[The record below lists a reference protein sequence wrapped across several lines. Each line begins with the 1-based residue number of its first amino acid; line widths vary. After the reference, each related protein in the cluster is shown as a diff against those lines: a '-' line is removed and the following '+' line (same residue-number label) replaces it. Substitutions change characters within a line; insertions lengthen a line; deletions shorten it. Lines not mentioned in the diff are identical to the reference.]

1 MKSSKTKPKSPWANP
16 IKFPDALPI
25 SQRREEIAAAIREH
39 QVVIVA
45 GETGS
50 GKTTQLPKICM
61 ELGYGERGLIGHTQP
76 RRIAARTVA
85 ARIAE
90 ELNSPLGQVVGYQ
103 VRFKDQSSADT
114 RIKLMTDGV
123 LLTEFQHDRLLKK
136 YDVIII
142 DEAHE
147 RSLNIDF
154 LLGLLKPLCAKRPD
168 LKVIITSATIDLDK
182 FARHFANGEQPA
194 PIIEVSGRLYPVE
207 TIYQPP
213 DDDATNLPDTIGHTI
228 KGILRDEAKGR
239 YRASGD
245 ILVFCAGERDIRET
259 AHSLRRLDLP
269 VDILPLYS
277 RLSVK
282 EQNRV
287 FQSSA
292 RRKVVLAT
300 NVAETSITV
309 PGIVY
314 VIDPGLARISRYSF
328 RSKIQRLPIEP
339 ISQAS
344 ANQRQG
350 RCGRVANGVCI
361 RLYSEEDFQQR
372 DAFTP
377 AEIVRSNLAS
387 VILKMLRLGIKKIA
401 AFDFIDQPDSRL
413 LNDGYK
419 LLQELGAIDQHRK
432 LTPTGR
438 QMSDLPIDP
447 RYARILV
454 AANELGCLRDAL
466 VVISVMSI
474 QDPRER
480 PADKQQAADQKHQQ
494 LAHPASDFSSYL
506 NLWQAIEDARDEL
519 SNTKF
524 KQYCVTRFWSISRV
538 FEWRELKHQLVTQCK
553 RLDWKFDA
561 WKPIELPDINT
572 PQPSK
577 KSTKHDAKKPALD
590 ARYQNLHRALLAG
603 LISNIAN
610 KGVDGEYVAA
620 RSRKVSL
627 FPGSSQAK
635 RAPNWVVA
643 GEFLET
649 SRVFAHTVGQ
659 VQPEWIIASAKHLLR
674 YSYSAPRYHVRSGS
688 IKADRK
694 TVLYGLILNEREPVN
709 YAPINPGEARAVFI
723 QQALVDQQ
731 YEPRGNAAP
740 FVAHNQALIRD
751 IEKLETKTRRRNLL
765 VSEEAIAEFYHER
778 LPSNLCSRAG
788 LEKWLAQGNQDTLKL
803 SREDLL
809 VNRVDHSEVAQ
820 FPDTIDVN
828 GKAIDVVYRFDPGST
843 RDGVTLVVP
852 ISILAPF
859 PSHIGD
865 WLVPGLLREKCV
877 ALIKTLPKPIRRH
890 FAPASDAVDRVFSK
904 LERADVPLHQALAE
918 ALYRTRGVKVTA
930 EDFNLSKLDD
940 YYRPNYRVIDV
951 DQSLVNEGRDLQQ
964 LKQAYADAVQESVH
978 ASHAPQK
985 TKYEQHHLEK
995 WDFGALPD
1003 YLDYQ
1008 HQGLTVRAYPML
1020 QIQADDSISLLLH
1033 EDQSAARYF
1042 TQRGVLALAKNV
1054 LASGTQKQA
1063 DKYLKKEVLAPKPAK
1078 ANNLSAL
1085 AAKLQTAL
1093 PTVSDQSNWQTE
1105 LIDAGLEA
1113 ACFEDGLAEVRDAAS
1128 FEHCLHHGGKHWVA
1142 RTMALE
1148 EAFVP
1153 CLRQRDALLSQLNGI
1168 NATTIKTDQ
1177 ALEDM
1182 KSQLYQL
1189 FEPTLLRYTDLTQL
1203 KQFPR
1208 YLRAIEMRIDKLAK
1222 TPAEESAL
1230 LTIQT
1235 RFNEAIA
1242 RLTQGDQGH
1251 DYAYAMQPALLELH
1265 WMLQEWRVSIYAQHL
1280 KTRIAVSQKR
1290 IEQMAADSLGW

>member
-1 MKSSKTKPKSPWANP
+1 MKPSKTQPKSPWAKP
-16 IKFPDALPI
+16 IHFPDALPI
-25 SQRREEIAAAIREH
+25 SQRRDEIAAAIRDH

-90 ELNSPLGQVVGYQ
+90 ELNAPLGQTVGYQ
-103 VRFKDQSSADT
+103 VRFKDQSSAET

-136 YDVIII
+136 YEVIII

-154 LLGLLKPLCAKRPD
+154 LLGLLKPLCVRRPD
-168 LKVIITSATIDLDK
+168 LKIIITSATIDLEK
-182 FARHFANGEQPA
+182 FAQHFAKGEQAA

-213 DDDATNLPDTIGHTI
+213 EDDAPSLPDIIGTTI

-245 ILVFCAGERDIRET
+245 ILVFCAGERDIRDT
-259 AHSLRRLDLP
+259 AHSLRRLELP

-287 FQSSA
+287 FQNSP

-309 PGIVY
+309 PGIAY

-361 RLYSEEDFQQR
+361 RLYSEEDFLLR
-372 DAFTP
+372 DEFTP

-387 VILKMLRLGIKKIA
+387 VILKMLRLGIKQIA
-401 AFDFIDQPDSRL
+401 EFDFIDQPDSRL

-419 LLQELGAIDQHRK
+419 LLQELGAIDQQRK
-432 LTPTGR
+432 LTQIGR

-494 LAHPASDFSSYL
+494 LIHPASDFSSYL
-506 NLWQAIEDARDEL
+506 NLWQAIENARDEL

-524 KQYCVTRFWSISRV
+524 KQFCVTRFWSISRV
-538 FEWRELKHQLVTQCK
+538 FEWRELKHQLLTQCK
-553 RLDWKFDA
+553 RLGWTFDPWKT
-561 WKPIELPDINT
+561 IELPDPNAT
-572 PQPSK
+572 AQK
-577 KSTKHDAKKPALD
+577 KQSTKQDSTKSVLD

-610 KGVDGEYVAA
+610 KGVDGEYLAA
-620 RSRKVSL
+620 RSRKISL

-635 RAPNWVVA
+635 RAPKWIVA

-659 VQPEWIIASAKHLLR
+659 VQPEWIVNSAKHLLR
-674 YSYSAPRYHVRSGS
+674 YSYSAPRYNVRSGT

-694 TVLYGLILNEREPVN
+694 TVLYGLTLNEREPVN
-709 YAPINPGEARAVFI
+709 YAPINPTEARAVFI

-731 YEPRGNAAP
+731 YAPRGNVAP
-740 FVAHNQALIRD
+740 FMAHNQVLIRD

-765 VSEEAIAEFYHER
+765 VSEDAIAEFYNAR
-778 LPSNLCSRAG
+778 LPNTVCSRAG
-788 LEKWLAQGNQDTLKL
+788 LEKWLAQGNQEALKL
-803 SREDLL
+803 SREHLL
-809 VNRVDHSEVAQ
+809 VNRVDQSEIAQ
-820 FPDTIDVN
+820 FPDTVDVN

-865 WLVPGLLREKCV
+865 WLVPGLLREKCI

-890 FAPASDAVDRVFSK
+890 FAPASDAVDRVFPK
-904 LERADVPLHQALAE
+904 LERDDVPLHQALADV
-918 ALYRTRGVKVTA
+918 LYRTRGVKVTA
-930 EDFNLSKLDD
+930 DDFNLSKLDD

-951 DQSLVNEGRDLQQ
+951 DRSLVNEGRDLPQ

-978 ASHAPQK
+978 ASNAPQK
-985 TKYEQHHLEK
+985 TRHEQHQIEQ

-1003 YLDYQ
+1003 HLDYQ
-1008 HQGLTVRAYPML
+1008 HEGLTVRAYPML
-1020 QIQADDSISLLLH
+1020 QIQADDSISLRLH

-1042 TQRGVLALAKNV
+1042 TQRGVLALAKQV
-1054 LASGTQKQA
+1054 LANGAQKQA
-1063 DKYLKKEVLAPKPAK
+1063 DKYLKKEVLAPKAAK
-1078 ANNLSAL
+1078 AKNLNAL

-1093 PTVSDQSNWQTE
+1093 PTISDQSNWQVE
-1105 LIDAGLEA
+1105 LMDAGLKA
-1113 ACFEDGLAEVRDAAS
+1113 ACFENGLADVRDAAS
-1128 FEHCLHHGGKHWVA
+1128 FERGLQRGGKHWVA
-1142 RTMALE
+1142 CTMALE

-1153 CLRQRDALLSQLNGI
+1153 CLRQRDALLSRLNGI

-1177 ALEDM
+1177 AVEDM

-1222 TPAEESAL
+1222 KPAEESAL
-1230 LTIQT
+1230 ITIQAK
-1235 RFNEAIA
+1235 FDSAIA
-1242 RLTQGDQGH
+1242 SLTQGDYGY
-1251 DYAYAMQPALLELH
+1251 DYAYAMQPVLLELH

-1290 IEQMAADSLGW
+1290 IEHVASELLEW